1 MERLERGKNF
11 QFLGIKYGNRLLLAL
26 FFQIS
31 AKRGLGGAQ
40 LSEALSLAC
49 GSNFYV
55 PRNIR
60 DPSLGMLKSTV
71 AMSFFGR
78 HRRQHRGIVEEC
90 CHKSCSMQELLSY
103 CGN

>member
-1 MERLERGKNF
+1 MW
-11 QFLGIKYGNRLLLAL
+11 IKYGSILAL
-26 FFQIS
+26 LVGAIVTEPIS
-31 AKRGLGGAQ
+31 RHTRAVLCGAQ

>member
-1 MERLERGKNF
+1 MW
-11 QFLGIKYGNRLLLAL
+11 IKYGSILAL
-26 FFQIS
+26 LVGAIVTEPIS
-31 AKRGLGGAQ
+31 RHTRGVLCGTE
-40 LSEALSLAC
+40 LSDALSLAC
-49 GSNFYV
+49 GSIFYV
-55 PRNIR
+55 PRNRR
-60 DPSLGMLKSTV
+60 DPSLGMLKGTV